1 MNTSSPK
8 KPWTIWLIRLQ
19 VVLLGIVPLL
29 ILAYRSGALDLGK
42 GFLGSALLMLI
53 VSALGV
59 LALLVVLYTLFAKNS
74 SLRNSS
80 LIAVVIGALPL
91 LAIMGTVGLAAFS
104 VPPIH
109 DISTDTSRPPLFVSA
124 LVERS
129 ESDNSIDYN
138 SEELPDIQAKSYPHI
153 KPLRL
158 SSSPA
163 DTFNKAKQVV
173 ENMGWAVQWEDAK
186 TGHIEALVESAVFG
200 FKDDVIIRIEPS
212 ASGSVLDMRSAS
224 RVGVSDLGA
233 NAKRIQAFMDAMQR

>member
-8 KPWTIWLIRLQ
+8 KPWTIWLITLQ
-19 VVLLGIVPLL
+19 VVLLGILPIL
-29 ILAYRSGALDLGK
+29 ILAYRSGSLDLGK

-53 VSALGV
+53 VAALGA
-59 LALLVVLYTLFAKNS
+59 LALLVCLYALFAKNTA
-74 SLRNSS
+74 LRNSS
-80 LIAVVIGALPL
+80 LVAVFIGALPVF
-91 LAIMGTVGLAAFS
+91 AILGTVGLAAFS

-138 SEELPDIQAKSYPHI
+138 SEKLPDIQAKSYPDI

-158 SSSPA
+158 SSSPL
-163 DTFNKAKQVV
+163 DTFNKAKKVV
-173 ENMGWAVQWEDAK
+173 EDMGWALQWEDAK

-233 NAKRIQAFMDAMQR
+233 NAKRIRAFMDAMQR